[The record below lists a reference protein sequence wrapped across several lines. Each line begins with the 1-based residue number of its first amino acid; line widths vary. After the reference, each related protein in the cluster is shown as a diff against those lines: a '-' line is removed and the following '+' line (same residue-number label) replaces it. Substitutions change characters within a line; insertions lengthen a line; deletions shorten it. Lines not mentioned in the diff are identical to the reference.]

1 MTPAQAIT
9 KLAHARVGSVL
20 QQKWRLDSLLGIGGT
35 ACVYAATH
43 RNGKRAAVKILH
55 PELST
60 NEGIVVRFLREG
72 YVANKLE
79 HPGAVSVLDDD
90 RAEDGSVYL
99 VMDLLHGHS
108 LERYAKPNGER
119 LPLSRVLRIADEMLD
134 VLAVAHGMRIIHR
147 DLKPAN
153 VFLTREG
160 QTRVLDFGI
169 ARLLE
174 STGDALATQTG
185 AAIGTPAFMPP
196 EQARGQWDAVDGRTD
211 LWAVGATMFAL
222 IAGDR
227 PRRSQS
233 VQEELF
239 QAMTAALPS
248 LAERAPS
255 APPAVVALVDR
266 AVSFDMAARWPDAR
280 AMQAAVRAAFDAAV
294 HADRDPITSPS
305 QPRADTAPV
314 LVDVH
319 APANGPISVGE
330 AQLTTGRPMV
340 HPSYALPPSSPAM
353 SPSRVAMFVS
363 AAAFATVLA
372 VGSIA
377 TVAHL
382 ARSHRAAGARSEGVE
397 GASTPTRAASP
408 AVTAG
413 DAHDAVAEAPSARAP
428 AAQAPVASSA
438 PAPAPSAVASAA
450 PAGSASKDAPKDGAN
465 ERATA
470 PGGAPDASKP
480 PAGARPRAR
489 PAPTINP
496 LDQRF

>member
-9 KLAHARVGSVL
+9 ELARSRVGSVL

-55 PELST
+55 PDLSM

-90 RAEDGSVYL
+90 RAPDGSVYL

-108 LERYAKPNGER
+108 LERYAKPGGER
-119 LPLSRVLRIADEMLD
+119 LELARVLRIADEMLD
-134 VLAVAHGMRIIHR
+134 VLAVAHSMKIVHR

-174 STGDALATQTG
+174 ATGDAMATQTG

-196 EQARGQWDAVDGRTD
+196 EQARGQWDSVDGRTD

-227 PRRSQS
+227 PRRGQS
-233 VQEELF
+233 VQEELY
-239 QAMTAALPS
+239 QAMTTPLPS
-248 LAERAPS
+248 LAAMAPH
-255 APPAVVALVDR
+255 APPAVVAVIDR

-280 AMQAAVRAAFDAAV
+280 AMQAALRAAMDTTI
-294 HADRDPITSPS
+294 RSEREPTTNPS
-305 QPRADTAPV
+305 QARADTAPV
-314 LVDVH
+314 LLEVPSQPH
-319 APANGPISVGE
+319 GPVEAGE
-330 AQLTTGRPMV
+330 PQLTTGRPLV
-340 HPSYALPPSSPAM
+340 QRPPPPAAAAR
-353 SPSRVAMFVS
+353 SPSRTAMIAS
-363 AAAFATVLA
+363 TAAIVTVLA
-372 VGSIA
+372 VASIA
-377 TVAHL
+377 TITRF
-382 ARSHRAAGARSEGVE
+382 ARPRHAESSAAGVE
-397 GASTPTRAASP
+397 GA
-408 AVTAG
+408 
-413 DAHDAVAEAPSARAP
+413 
-428 AAQAPVASSA
+428 APVATTLHAASA
-438 PAPAPSAVASAA
+438 PTPAAPPASAAVPDAPPPAPESAA
-450 PAGSASKDAPKDGAN
+450 PAASIAASTPPASPERDAAPK
-465 ERATA
+465 
-470 PGGAPDASKP
+470 
-480 PAGARPRAR
+480 PAAPRAKTPR
-489 PAPTINP
+489 PANTPSSNP
-496 LDQRF
+496 FDQRF